1 MTWTFSNDLAAFL
14 AVARPA
20 VAAQPVVNTILLTV
34 ADALERRGP
43 HAHGPADP
51 VFGWW
56 TGSDG
61 VVAGGLLRTPPFP
74 LLLGALP
81 PEALSALGAALTSEP
96 LLADVAGFDARSAD
110 ARTLAGVW
118 GTPVRVVDETRLYR
132 LGTLAAP
139 HPLPPG
145 RARAAREADLPLLL
159 EWVTEFNREVD
170 SPGTASPTALRDRIS
185 YGGFL
190 LWEHAGTPVSVA
202 GFSRPIGSA
211 SRIGP
216 VYTPPGE
223 RGRGYA
229 AGVTHAAT
237 EGARAAGATEVLLF
251 TDLAN
256 PTSNGVYQRLGYV
269 PIDDR
274 LHLEAVSAAA

>member
-1 MTWTFSNDLAAFL
+1 MTWTFSNDLAAYQS
-14 AVARPA
+14 VARPA
-20 VAAQPVVNTILLTV
+20 VAAQPVLNTVLLTV
-34 ADALERRGP
+34 ADSLERRGL

-56 TGSDG
+56 TGPDG
-61 VVAGGLLRTPPFP
+61 AVSGGVLCTPPFP

-81 PEALSALGAALTSEP
+81 PEAVLALSAALVSEP
-96 LLADVAGFDARSAD
+96 LLAGVAGVDARSPD
-110 ARTLAGVW
+110 ARTLAGAW
-118 GTPVRVVDETRLYR
+118 GKPVRVVEEIRLYR
-132 LGTLAAP
+132 LDTLAAP
-139 HPLPPG
+139 DPRPAG
-145 RARAAREADLPLLL
+145 RARPAREADLALLL
-159 EWVTEFNREVD
+159 EWVEEFNREVD
-170 SPGTASPTALRDRIS
+170 SPGTASPTALRDRIA

-237 EGARAAGATEVLLF
+237 EGARAAGAREVLLF

-269 PIDDR
+269 PCDDR
-274 LHLEAVSAAA
+274 LRLEAV